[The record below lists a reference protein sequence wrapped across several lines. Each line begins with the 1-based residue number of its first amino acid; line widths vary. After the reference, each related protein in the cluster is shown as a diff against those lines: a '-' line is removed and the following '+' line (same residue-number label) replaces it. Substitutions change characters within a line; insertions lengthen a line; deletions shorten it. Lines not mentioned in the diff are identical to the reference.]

1 MILLTTNKQAL
12 SRSFSMDCLKRLS
25 LVFAIAV
32 AMSFSGTAVLAQA
45 TKTQAVSL
53 YNLGL
58 TAYKQGSPES
68 AIIFF
73 KRAADIDPDLAD
85 AQYNLG
91 VLYQSEKRLKEAIPR
106 FQEVLRV
113 KPTDADAHYQ
123 LGLAFSDLGRPQ
135 DAREHLLA
143 IAPNS
148 PHFAE
153 AQKRLST
160 LGDQQYTP
168 PNGGQAYVPP
178 PSQQPPVQQPQ
189 TPPSYQQPSVTQQPQ
204 TPPSY
209 QPPPPVQP
217 PPVTPSNPV
226 ATIPNTTVAII
237 ATGFKAPS
245 GVAVDKQK
253 NIYIANFLSNT
264 IDRITADGA
273 RSQFSMGV
281 NLKGP
286 IGMVIDDAGN
296 VYVANYIGGYI
307 TRINPAGIS
316 SVIATGFKKPYYLT
330 QDGDGSLLVSQQEDN
345 SVVRITLPPRAT
357 SARAQLP
364 QVTK

>member
-1 MILLTTNKQAL
+1 M
-12 SRSFSMDCLKRLS
+12 
-25 LVFAIAV
+25 
-32 AMSFSGTAVLAQA
+32 AQA

-123 LGLAFSDLGRPQ
+123 LGLAFADLGRPQ
-135 DAREHLLA
+135 DAREQLLA

-148 PHFAE
+148 PHFTE
-153 AQKRLST
+153 AQKKLSQIV
-160 LGDQQYTP
+160 DQP
-168 PNGGQAYVPP
+168 NALPNGGGPQAYVPP
-178 PSQQPPVQQPQ
+178 PSQ
-189 TPPSYQQPSVTQQPQ
+189 
-204 TPPSY
+204 
-209 QPPPPVQP
+209 PPVQP
-217 PPVTPSNPV
+217 PIQQQPPQNPPSYQAIQPPTPPPTQPSAPDPVP
-226 ATIPNTTVAII
+226 TIPNTTVKVI
-237 ATGFKAPS
+237 ANGFKAPS
-245 GVAVDKQK
+245 GLAVDKQK

-264 IDRITADGA
+264 IERITADGA

-286 IGMVIDDAGN
+286 IGMVIDEAGN

-307 TRINPAGIS
+307 SRINPAGIS
-316 SVIATGFKKPYYLT
+316 SVIATGFKKPYYIT
-330 QDGDGSLLVSQQEDN
+330 FDGDGSLLVSQQEDN
-345 SVVRITLPPRAT
+345 SIVRITLPPRAT

>member
-1 MILLTTNKQAL
+1 
-12 SRSFSMDCLKRLS
+12 MDCFKPSS
-25 LVFAIAV
+25 LVLALV
-32 AMSFSGTAVLAQA
+32 LVLAMSLGGTAVLAQG

-123 LGLAFSDLGRPQ
+123 LGLAFSDMGRPQ

-148 PHFAE
+148 AHFVE
-153 AQKRLST
+153 AQKKLSQ
-160 LGDQQYTP
+160 LGDQATAQPLQPPGQTYIPQTP
-168 PNGGQAYVPP
+168 VQPPVQTPSQPPPQAQLLPNSYPTNPP
-178 PSQQPPVQQPQ
+178 PSQPPMA
-189 TPPSYQQPSVTQQPQ
+189 TP
-204 TPPSY
+204 
-209 QPPPPVQP
+209 
-217 PPVTPSNPV
+217 PSNPV
-226 ATIPNTTVAII
+226 ACIPNTSIQVI
-237 ATGFKAPS
+237 ANGFSAPA
-245 GVAVDKQK
+245 GLAVDKQG
-253 NIYIANFLSNT
+253 NVYIANFLSNT
-264 IDRITADGA
+264 IDRMMGDGSG

-307 TRINPAGIS
+307 SRINPAGIS
-316 SVIATGFKKPYYLT
+316 SIVAKGFRKPYYLT
-330 QDGDGSLLVSQQEDN
+330 FDRDGSILVSQQEDN
-345 SVVRITLPPRAT
+345 SVVRITLPKPAT
-357 SARAQLP
+357 ARAQLP